1 VSTDDGKVQRST
13 WRSRRLTP
21 TGAKFVSDVIGR
33 LLLLLLFV
41 LAARMLSTAD
51 FGGYAYALAIGLLLG
66 QLADAGIGI
75 TLLRSLAAE
84 SDSRARGF
92 LFWAATAAR
101 SLLTAPLFF
110 VAAVLAA
117 GAGSSPERGGELAIV
132 AATQMVGSF
141 GDLWIQLLRERGR
154 LDLEAVVG
162 LASRATI
169 LLIGALM
176 LTAGLGLLGLAVA
189 HLLGTGIGV
198 IAAQLLTRRMISW
211 RPALRI
217 PDVARMLVAAFP
229 VGAAAALSLLMFRVD
244 VVLLEALRGPE
255 PVAAFSAAHRL
266 YEAAVLLPA
275 AVMAGT
281 FPALA
286 RSMADLVAFRQ
297 RIREVAVLLA
307 TYGVAATLAG
317 WLLAPIVVPL
327 IFGSSYA
334 GSGQLLQVMVLAVP
348 FLALNA
354 LLTQALIAVRR
365 AWREAAAVA
374 LALAVAVAVNLAL
387 IPSLGAVGAA
397 GAVVA
402 GEAALLLGCLIALA
416 GLRPYGNNSSAS
428 R

>member
-1 VSTDDGKVQRST
+1 
-13 WRSRRLTP
+13 
-21 TGAKFVSDVIGR
+21 
-33 LLLLLLFV
+33 
-41 LAARMLSTAD
+41 
-51 FGGYAYALAIGLLLG
+51 
-66 QLADAGIGI
+66 
-75 TLLRSLAAE
+75 
-84 SDSRARGF
+84 
-92 LFWAATAAR
+92 
-101 SLLTAPLFF
+101 
-110 VAAVLAA
+110 
-117 GAGSSPERGGELAIV
+117 
-132 AATQMVGSF
+132 
-141 GDLWIQLLRERGR
+141 
-154 LDLEAVVG
+154 
-162 LASRATI
+162 
-169 LLIGALM
+169 M

-198 IAAQLLTRRMISW
+198 IAAQLLTRRIMSW

-255 PVAAFSAAHRL
+255 SVAAFSAAHRL

-354 LLTQALIAVRR
+354 LLTQALIAVGR

-387 IPSLGAVGAA
+387 IPSLGAIGAA

-402 GEAALLLGCLIALA
+402 GEAALLLACLIALA